1 MPNYTFF
8 NPRPRVHRKSLK
20 LQRKVNH
27 LFDKVSDLRFEHT
40 KASNAFAEQK
50 AESRAYIE
58 EHEGVQILQD
68 TADNVVYARK
78 IMIVKWAAI
87 GLDGMVSVP
96 AANLFLGLAIGIS
109 PPPLTLIAMGTL
121 LAYLLMKA
129 AIFLAAYANR
139 QVPSDVFGERTYQY
153 GFFVVLSII
162 PLLSLIQIC
171 INEADA
177 GTIFWVVVMLLAF
190 GMNYLAAS
198 YASQY
203 MVAKQSEVYKKKLE
217 GFKQNADKYVDII
230 NKTLTKLR
238 ELENQIRPVVAE
250 LYLSFI
256 DNEAD
261 AAEDPK
267 RRIPNIIPAP
277 YCIVINN
284 RYMGYQFLPVTELA
298 IVEHLGAAG
307 ELDRF
312 IRDGRNPQTAN
323 DIARIQ
329 NRERMGL
336 AEETANQPPPPSTDP
351 QNTPPPPPASNDNG
365 ADQMGAPMNPP
376 PDDAPSFDRMFSDDD
391 TTV

>member
-20 LQRKVNH
+20 LQRKVSH
-27 LFDKVSDLRFEHT
+27 LFDKVSDLRFEHV

-50 AESRAYIE
+50 AESRAYIQS
-58 EHEGVQILQD
+58 HEGVQILQD
-68 TADNVVYARK
+68 TADNAVYARK
-78 IMIVKWAAI
+78 VMIVKWAAI

-109 PPPLTLIAMGTL
+109 PPPLILVVIGTI

-129 AIFLAAYANR
+129 AIFLAAYADR
-139 QVPSDVFGERTYQY
+139 QVPNNVFGERTYRY
-153 GFFVVLSII
+153 GFFIVLSIV

-177 GTIFWVVVMLLAF
+177 GTVFWVVVMLLAF

-203 MVAKQSEVYKKKLE
+203 MIAEQSEVYKKKLE
-217 GFKQNADKYVDII
+217 GFKHNADKYVDII
-230 NKTLTKLR
+230 NKTLAKLR

-250 LYLSFI
+250 LYLSFV
-256 DNEAD
+256 DNEGS
-261 AAEDPK
+261 PP
-267 RRIPNIIPAP
+267 IPNIIPAP

-284 RYMGYQFLPVTELA
+284 RYMGYPFLPVTELS
-298 IVEHLGAAG
+298 IVEHLGTAG

-312 IRDGRNPQTAN
+312 IRDGRNPQTAS

-329 NRERMGL
+329 NRELMGL
-336 AEETANQPPPPSTDP
+336 VEESANQPPPSPPPSAGP
-351 QNTPPPPPASNDNG
+351 QSTPPPPPTNNDNG
-365 ADQMGAPMNPP
+365 ANQTGAHSTPL
-376 PDDAPSFDRMFSDDD
+376 PDDAPGFDRMFSNDNS
-391 TTV
+391 TV